1 MISKK
6 LLAAIIATGTTASVL
21 GISYMVKKKKK
32 TKNTSS
38 DDKWSVDA
46 VIEPVDNDPIV
57 EVVEKKKYH
66 FDDPK
71 ESIYKLID
79 YLSKN
84 GVDIDNVVKISRNV
98 LTIYEDFNDIY
109 NSEVRDYID
118 KIINNDY
125 SEGMITNFNTT
136 IKYIIAENIELYDN
150 IVTYIDSFSNMELQ
164 YKIELTALA
173 ETIHMNYCGV
183 DGEIDV
189 YNVMRIVPR
198 LAFDEYIFNTFFK
211 DLINEYVEEDVLN
224 EVKSR
229 FEFSDNT
236 NTEDNES
243 LKDRLIKYLSD
254 NHVNITTAH
263 SIDILM
269 MDIISEVPE
278 EYPKF
283 EILTTEFIEGEFSY
297 TRLTEYFTSV
307 YILLYTSMIP
317 ADIFVRY
324 ADKTNRMGE
333 ECQETLINL
342 VEAIDSGINNNDI
355 NAIHA
360 FAELYAFLKNTNESE
375 FDESTYDKV
384 FKPLV
389 DKFVKTNDEVKEE
402 SIVDNSESETESK
415 EETENFKEVE

>member
-1 MISKK
+1 
-6 LLAAIIATGTTASVL
+6 
-21 GISYMVKKKKK
+21 
-32 TKNTSS
+32 
-38 DDKWSVDA
+38 
-46 VIEPVDNDPIV
+46 
-57 EVVEKKKYH
+57 
-66 FDDPK
+66 
-71 ESIYKLID
+71 
-79 YLSKN
+79 
-84 GVDIDNVVKISRNV
+84 
-98 LTIYEDFNDIY
+98 
-109 NSEVRDYID
+109 
-118 KIINNDY
+118 
-125 SEGMITNFNTT
+125 
-136 IKYIIAENIELYDN
+136 
-150 IVTYIDSFSNMELQ
+150 
-164 YKIELTALA
+164 
-173 ETIHMNYCGV
+173 
-183 DGEIDV
+183 
-189 YNVMRIVPR
+189 
-198 LAFDEYIFNTFFK
+198 
-211 DLINEYVEEDVLN
+211 
-224 EVKSR
+224 
-229 FEFSDNT
+229 
-236 NTEDNES
+236 
-243 LKDRLIKYLSD
+243 
-254 NHVNITTAH
+254 
-263 SIDILM
+263 M

-360 FAELYAFLKNTNESE
+360 FSE